1 VGGET
6 MRGTGAEVLSGIPI
20 GKLSSLFNTIENGPG
35 KAAGEN
41 IDCLKDNRKTN
52 GQHSLSGTGDFVI
65 RCDVIWLSY
74 FTDVCSLS
82 LDDRL

>member
-1 VGGET
+1 MCDNEMVLIQYKEKKIGGGGRLGET

-41 IDCLKDNRKTN
+41 
-52 GQHSLSGTGDFVI
+52 
-65 RCDVIWLSY
+65 
-74 FTDVCSLS
+74 
-82 LDDRL
+82 RLPKR

>member
-1 VGGET
+1 

-41 IDCLKDNRKTN
+41 RLLKR
-52 GQHSLSGTGDFVI
+52 
-65 RCDVIWLSY
+65 
-74 FTDVCSLS
+74 
-82 LDDRL
+82 